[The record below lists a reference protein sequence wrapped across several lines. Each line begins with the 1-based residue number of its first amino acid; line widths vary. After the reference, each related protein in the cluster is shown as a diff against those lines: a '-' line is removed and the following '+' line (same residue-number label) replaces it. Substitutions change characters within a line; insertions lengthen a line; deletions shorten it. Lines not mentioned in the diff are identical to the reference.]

1 MNLKVNFSKTA
12 EKNLDDVLNFIEAKW
27 SKKSKDL
34 YLVKFQ
40 KAVSIISMNPKIF
53 PKSSVNKKY
62 RKCVITKQSTLL
74 YSFGSNEIRI
84 HTVFDTRKDPNKIKK
99 DIKQT

>member
-40 KAVSIISMNPKIF
+40 KAVSIISMNPEIF
-53 PKSSVNKKY
+53 PKSSVKKKY

-84 HTVFDTRKDPNKIKK
+84 HTVFDTR
-99 DIKQT
+99 

>member
-40 KAVSIISMNPKIF
+40 KAVSIISMNPEIF

-62 RKCVITKQSTLL
+62 RKCVVTKQSTLL
-74 YSFGSNEIRI
+74 YSFGANEIRI
-84 HTVFDTRKDPNKIKK
+84 HTVFDTRQDPNKIKK
-99 DIKQT
+99 DIK